1 MSITVQPD
9 ATPPPTEATAP
20 PVGSAKLM
28 WAILGVVLIADLLD
42 LLDATI
48 TNIAAPTIA
57 AHLGGGPAL
66 VKWLGAGY
74 ALAMGTLLVVGG
86 RLGDKYGQ
94 RRLFLTGMAGFTLA
108 SAVCGLA
115 PDPAVLIIARVLQ
128 GGFGAL
134 LIPQGIAIMTRTF
147 PKDMLSKAFSAF
159 GPLLGLCAVG
169 GPVLAGFII
178 DANIAGLSWRPV
190 FLINI
195 VLGGAGL
202 IAAATLLPRV
212 DADSATSVDFTGSV
226 LLGGAVF
233 SLLYGLIQGSS
244 DGWTIVP
251 VAFLGAAAVLFAGF
265 GRRQVTAAQPLL
277 KPALLANKGFTSGL
291 ITGLAFFAGLSG
303 LNYVIS
309 LFLQAGLHYTPGR
322 TSLALLP
329 MIIGLIL
336 AAAACMGL
344 IAKLGRTL
352 VLIGLLV
359 TLTGTGLLLTVVS
372 TAGTQATWWELS
384 GALLVIGAGMGTCI
398 GTIFDIA
405 LGGVSPDEAGGAS
418 GSLSAVQQI
427 AAGVGSAAVT
437 SVYFSTLHSGQV
449 HAVSVSLII
458 VIAITGLCLA
468 AFRLLPRIAAQQ
480 EH

>member
-1 MSITVQPD
+1 MTVQPD
-9 ATPPPTEATAP
+9 AAQSPTAAAPPPAA
-20 PVGSAKLM
+20 SAKLM
-28 WAILGVVLIADLLD
+28 WAIFGVVLIADLLD

-48 TNIAAPTIA
+48 TNIAAPTIV

-94 RRLFLTGMAGFTLA
+94 RRLFLVGMAGFTLA

-115 PDPAVLIIARVLQ
+115 PGPAVLIIARVLQ

-134 LIPQGIAIMTRTF
+134 LIPQGIAIMTKTF
-147 PKDMLSKAFSAF
+147 PKDMLGKAFSAF
-159 GPLLGLCAVG
+159 GPMLGLCAVG

-202 IAAATLLPRV
+202 IAAARLLPRI
-212 DADSATSVDFTGSV
+212 DADPATSVDFTGSV

-291 ITGLAFFAGLSG
+291 VTGLAFFAALSG

-405 LGGVSPDEAGGAS
+405 LGGVSPEEAGGAS
-418 GSLSAVQQI
+418 GSLSAIQQI

-449 HAVSVSLII
+449 HAVSVSLVV

-468 AFRLLPRIAAQQ
+468 TFRLLPRIAARQ

>member
-1 MSITVQPD
+1 
-9 ATPPPTEATAP
+9 
-20 PVGSAKLM
+20 
-28 WAILGVVLIADLLD
+28 
-42 LLDATI
+42 
-48 TNIAAPTIA
+48 
-57 AHLGGGPAL
+57 
-66 VKWLGAGY
+66 
-74 ALAMGTLLVVGG
+74 
-86 RLGDKYGQ
+86 
-94 RRLFLTGMAGFTLA
+94 
-108 SAVCGLA
+108 
-115 PDPAVLIIARVLQ
+115 
-128 GGFGAL
+128 
-134 LIPQGIAIMTRTF
+134 
-147 PKDMLSKAFSAF
+147 
-159 GPLLGLCAVG
+159 
-169 GPVLAGFII
+169 
-178 DANIAGLSWRPV
+178 V

-202 IAAATLLPRV
+202 IAAARLLPRV
-212 DADSATSVDFTGSV
+212 DADPATSVDFTGSV

-291 ITGLAFFAGLSG
+291 VTGLAFFAALSG

-309 LFLQAGLHYTPGR
+309 LFLQAGLHYTPGH

-344 IAKLGRTL
+344 IAKLGRIL

-372 TAGTQATWWELS
+372 AAGTQVTWWELS

-418 GSLSAVQQI
+418 GSLSAIQQI

-449 HAVSVSLII
+449 HAVSVSLIV

-468 AFRLLPRIAAQQ
+468 AFRLLPRIAARQ